1 MSEATAA
8 TAGSGR
14 TTPTWLFATVAGGF
28 GLLYAYFV
36 WNAVAFLISQAT
48 GVLGIN
54 GYGWFVLLSAVAFP
68 IIAFAGAVAVGR
80 RRRTWQ
86 LAAALLA
93 GLALTAVFWLDI
105 VAYAAVFGAG
115 MLG

>member
-1 MSEATAA
+1 MSDTTAA
-8 TAGSGR
+8 RPA
-14 TTPTWLFATVAGGF
+14 PTWPTATVAGAF

-36 WNAVAFLISQAT
+36 WNALAFLISQAT

-54 GYGWFVLLSAVAFP
+54 GYGWFVLLSAVVFP
-68 IIAFAGAVAVGR
+68 IVAFAAAFAVAR
-80 RRRTWQ
+80 RRRTWE
-86 LAAALLA
+86 LGAALFA
-93 GLALTAVFWLDI
+93 GLALTAVFWLDV